1 MRDELVAK
9 EQALEAEKKSKDEL
23 ARMIGE
29 MEKKLLHGGH
39 GIDELD
45 EKAKEQIRKERIL

>member
-1 MRDELVAK
+1 M
-9 EQALEAEKKSKDEL
+9 EAEKKSKDEL
-23 ARMIGE
+23 ARMIND

-45 EKAKEQIRKERIL
+45 EKAKEQIRKERVLQKKLK